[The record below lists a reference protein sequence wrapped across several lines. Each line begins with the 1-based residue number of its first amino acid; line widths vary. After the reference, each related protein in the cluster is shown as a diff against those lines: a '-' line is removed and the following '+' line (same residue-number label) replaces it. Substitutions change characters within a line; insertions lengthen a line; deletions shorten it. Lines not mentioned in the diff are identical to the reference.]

1 MSLKLNTKY
10 LEGFVSEHE
19 YEGMAA
25 QVTAAHNTLVNRNG
39 LGNDFL
45 GWVTLP
51 EDYDKEE
58 FARIKAAAARIKEK
72 CDVLIVIGI
81 GGSYLGARAAIELLK
96 SPFYNNFKKDTPDIY
111 FVGNNISSAYL
122 NEVLSICEGRDICV
136 NVISKSG
143 TTTEPA
149 LAFRISRSF
158 LKISMARKRL
168 RQEFSLQLTRLRA
181 LLSSFLTKRAMRH
194 SLFLMT
200 LAEDFQF
207 SQQLAFS
214 LSQQQAVIS
223 TSSWLAQERV

>member
-96 SPFYNNFKKDTPDIY
+96 SPFYNNLKRILLTSILSET
-111 FVGNNISSAYL
+111 ISARLTSMRCFRSARA
-122 NEVLSICEGRDICV
+122 E
-136 NVISKSG
+136 IS
-143 TTTEPA
+143 A
-149 LAFRISRSF
+149 
-158 LKISMARKRL
+158 
-168 RQEFSLQLTRLRA
+168 
-181 LLSSFLTKRAMRH
+181 
-194 SLFLMT
+194 
-200 LAEDFQF
+200 
-207 SQQLAFS
+207 
-214 LSQQQAVIS
+214 
-223 TSSWLAQERV
+223 

>member
-19 YEGMAA
+19 YEGVAA

-96 SPFYNNFKKDTPDIY
+96 SPFYNNLKKDTPDIY

-149 LAFRISRSF
+149 LASESSRNF

-168 RQEFSLQLTRLRA
+168 KQEFSLQQTRLRV
-181 LLSSFLTKRAMRH
+181 LLSSFLTRRAMRH
-194 SLFLMT
+194 S
-200 LAEDFQF
+200 
-207 SQQLAFS
+207 
-214 LSQQQAVIS
+214 
-223 TSSWLAQERV
+223 

>member
-96 SPFYNNFKKDTPDIY
+96 SPFYNNLKKDTPDIY

-149 LAFRISRSF
+149 LAFRIFKKLLEDKYGKEEAKTRIFAQHNCWHLTAAATTRCPESCVRGVTIIHKQTLWM
-158 LKISMARKRL
+158 LKISA
-168 RQEFSLQLTRLRA
+168 FFCA
-181 LLSSFLTKRAMRH
+181 IFH
-194 SLFLMT
+194 PCP
-200 LAEDFQF
+200 LAAG
-207 SQQLAFS
+207 AFF
-214 LSQQQAVIS
+214 V
-223 TSSWLAQERV
+223 V

>member
-81 GGSYLGARAAIELLK
+81 LILVQELQ
-96 SPFYNNFKKDTPDIY
+96 
-111 FVGNNISSAYL
+111 SS
-122 NEVLSICEGRDICV
+122 C
-136 NVISKSG
+136 
-143 TTTEPA
+143 
-149 LAFRISRSF
+149 
-158 LKISMARKRL
+158 
-168 RQEFSLQLTRLRA
+168 
-181 LLSSFLTKRAMRH
+181 SSRH
-194 SLFLMT
+194 STTILRRILLTSILSETISARLTSMRC
-200 LAEDFQF
+200 FQF
-207 SQQLAFS
+207 VRAE
-214 LSQQQAVIS
+214 IS
-223 TSSWLAQERV
+223 A

>member
-96 SPFYNNFKKDTPDIY
+96 SPFYNNLKKDTPDIY

-143 TTTEPA
+143 TTTTATSSAAASDNVAATGATAGLA
-149 LAFRISRSF
+149 LAGV
-158 LKISMARKRL
+158 
-168 RQEFSLQLTRLRA
+168 A
-181 LLSSFLTKRAMRH
+181 LAG
-194 SLFLMT
+194 
-200 LAEDFQF
+200 A
-207 SQQLAFS
+207 AI
-214 LSQQQAVIS
+214 VIS
-223 TSSWLAQERV
+223 KRK

>member
-1 MSLKLNTKY
+1 MI
-10 LEGFVSEHE
+10 FI
-19 YEGMAA
+19 
-25 QVTAAHNTLVNRNG
+25 
-39 LGNDFL
+39 

-96 SPFYNNFKKDTPDIY
+96 SPFYNNLKKDTPDIY

-136 NVISKSG
+136 NVISSRAQQLSLHLLS
-143 TTTEPA
+143 E
-149 LAFRISRSF
+149 FSRSF

-168 RQEFSLQLTRLRA
+168 KQEFLPQQTRLRY
-181 LLSSFLTKRAMRH
+181 S
-194 SLFLMT
+194 
-200 LAEDFQF
+200 
-207 SQQLAFS
+207 
-214 LSQQQAVIS
+214 
-223 TSSWLAQERV
+223 

>member
-96 SPFYNNFKKDTPDIY
+96 SPFYNNLKKDTPDIY

-149 LAFRISRSF
+149 LAFRIFKKLLEDKYGKEEAKTRI
-158 LKISMARKRL
+158 LP
-168 RQEFSLQLTRLRA
+168 QQTRLRVPS
-181 LLSSFLTKRAMRH
+181 SSFLTKRAMRH

-200 LAEDFQF
+200 LAEDF
-207 SQQLAFS
+207 SS
-214 LSQQQAVIS
+214 Y
-223 TSSWLAQERV
+223 SSWSSSYRSSRL

>member
-72 CDVLIVIGI
+72 CDVLIVIGS
-81 GGSYLGARAAIELLK
+81 GGS
-96 SPFYNNFKKDTPDIY
+96 
-111 FVGNNISSAYL
+111 
-122 NEVLSICEGRDICV
+122 
-136 NVISKSG
+136 
-143 TTTEPA
+143 
-149 LAFRISRSF
+149 
-158 LKISMARKRL
+158 
-168 RQEFSLQLTRLRA
+168 
-181 LLSSFLTKRAMRH
+181 
-194 SLFLMT
+194 
-200 LAEDFQF
+200 
-207 SQQLAFS
+207 
-214 LSQQQAVIS
+214 
-223 TSSWLAQERV
+223 

>member
-96 SPFYNNFKKDTPDIY
+96 SPFYNNLKRILLTFILSET
-111 FVGNNISSAYL
+111 IS
-122 NEVLSICEGRDICV
+122 
-136 NVISKSG
+136 
-143 TTTEPA
+143 
-149 LAFRISRSF
+149 
-158 LKISMARKRL
+158 AR
-168 RQEFSLQLTRLRA
+168 LTSTRC
-181 LLSSFLTKRAMRH
+181 
-194 SLFLMT
+194 
-200 LAEDFQF
+200 FQF
-207 SQQLAFS
+207 AR
-214 LSQQQAVIS
+214 AEIS
-223 TSSWLAQERV
+223 A